1 MASCDEGV
9 RLMPMMPAYFTAGT
23 WTNPLQP
30 GIQFVSTIIGPDLR
44 GGSADARPQPAN
56 HGWIAVLCL
65 TVATAL
71 LLIVAGHGAGRRD
84 DAVAPLL
91 FWSGVVLLV
100 VPTSLRIAWPR
111 VARGERLF
119 LLFLLAEALF
129 YYKVI
134 YSPTSF
140 VSYDEF
146 LHWVATDDL
155 LTARRLFLSNPLLP
169 IGPTY
174 PALEILTTAIVNLSG
189 LPLFAAAT
197 LLLAVLKGTFVAA
210 LFLFYEKITGSPRI
224 SAIACVVNMG
234 CQTFVMFESQFAYES
249 LGIVL
254 CVLAF
259 AAEAAS
265 RDLVGRPRLK
275 ALGLIALLLASL
287 AVTHHL
293 SAACAAIYLGAVAL
307 LEALRRDASLR
318 IEARIA
324 VGLTGMLA
332 IALPL
337 LWMQA
342 RGNPLT
348 SYLGPVVETGFKA
361 LLGKI
366 MDAPTPKSEHL
377 GAPAVPI
384 GMRLATLLGILL
396 LALGLATGFFRS
408 LAMAAPSGARTGWR
422 SVQDI
427 RARRWRDSR
436 IVFLTI
442 LAFGFPVSVAFRLTI
457 AGWEIG
463 NRMGTF
469 VFIAVGLV
477 VAVSIIHFWQGQAPR
492 GWRRIAPAAALAA
505 IVLGGV
511 TSSSL
516 NPIHGRYR
524 VGADQESIE
533 PMGIETARWT
543 KKWLGAG
550 NSFTADRI
558 NRILLAGYG
567 RQDVRFK
574 IIEGM
579 VPSRVF
585 EGKKLGSDEFWA
597 LARSDI
603 DFLLVDLRLSTA
615 PPVLGSYFEPWE
627 GQQEKPL
634 SGADLLKFNDVKGVT
649 RIYDNGW
656 IVIYDVRGLHGISE

>member
-1 MASCDEGV
+1 MT
-9 RLMPMMPAYFTAGT
+9 LMPMMPAHFTAGT
-23 WTNPLQP
+23 WTNRLQA
-30 GIQFVSTIIGPDLR
+30 GIQFVLTIIGPDLR
-44 GGSADARPQPAN
+44 GGNADAPHRPAN
-56 HGWIAVLCL
+56 SGWIAVLCL

-71 LLIVAGHGAGRRD
+71 LLVVAGHGSGRRG

-91 FWSGVVLLV
+91 FWSGVVFLV
-100 VPTSLRIAWPR
+100 VPTSLRIAWPT
-111 VARGERLF
+111 VARGERFF

-129 YYKVI
+129 YCKVI

-140 VSYDEF
+140 VNYDEF
-146 LHWVATDDL
+146 LHLVAADDL
-155 LTARRLFLSNPLLP
+155 LTVRRLYLP
-169 IGPTY
+169 NRLFSIGPTY
-174 PALEILTTAIVNLSG
+174 PALEILTTAIVNLTG

-197 LLLAVLKGTFVAA
+197 VLLAVLKGTFVAA
-210 LFLFYEKITGSPRI
+210 LFLLYEKITRSPRI
-224 SAIACVVNMG
+224 SAIACAVNMG
-234 CQTFVMFESQFAYES
+234 CTTFVVFESMFSYES

-254 CVLAF
+254 CVLTF

-265 RDLVGRPRLK
+265 RDLVGRERLK
-275 ALGLIALLLASL
+275 ALGLVALLLASL

-293 SAACAAIYLGAVAL
+293 SAAYAAIYLGAVAL
-307 LEALRRDASLR
+307 LDALRRDASPR

-332 IALPL
+332 IAMPL

-348 SYLGPVVETGFKA
+348 GYLGPVAETGFKT
-361 LLGKI
+361 LLGKV
-366 MDAPTPKSEHL
+366 MGAPTPLSEHL
-377 GAPAVPI
+377 GAPAVPF
-384 GMRLATLLGILL
+384 GMRLTTLVGILL

-408 LAMAAPSGARTGWR
+408 LTMAVPSSAQAGWR
-422 SVQDI
+422 PVQDI
-427 RARRWRDSR
+427 LARRWRDSR

-505 IVLGGV
+505 IVLGGF

-524 VGADQESIE
+524 VAADQESVE
-533 PMGIETARWT
+533 PMGIETARWA
-543 KKWLGAG
+543 KEWLGAG
-550 NSFTADRI
+550 NRFSADRI

-567 RQDVRFK
+567 RQDVRVE
-574 IIEGM
+574 IVEG
-579 VPSRVF
+579 VDSARVF
-585 EGKKLGSDEFWA
+585 EAETLGLDEFSA

-603 DFLLVDLRLSTA
+603 DFLLVDLRMSTA
-615 PPVLGSYFEPWE
+615 PPVLGFYFEPWQA
-627 GQQEKPL
+627 QQGKPL
-634 SGADLLKFNDVKGVT
+634 SGTELLKFNDVKGIT

-656 IVIYDVRGLHGISE
+656 IIIYDVRGLHGTSE

>member
-1 MASCDEGV
+1 VASCDEGV
-9 RLMPMMPAYFTAGT
+9 TLMPKMPAHFIAST
-23 WTNPLQP
+23 WTNPFQA
-30 GIQFVSTIIGPDLR
+30 GIRFVSTIIGPDLR
-44 GGSADARPQPAN
+44 GASADAPPRPAN
-56 HGWIAVLCL
+56 VGWLVVLCL

-71 LLIVAGHGAGRRD
+71 LLIVAGHGAGRRG
-84 DAVAPLL
+84 DAAAPLL

-100 VPTSLRIAWPR
+100 VPTSLRIAWPM

-119 LLFLLAEALF
+119 LLFLLTEALF
-129 YYKVI
+129 YYKVA

-140 VSYDEF
+140 SHYDEF
-146 LHWVATDDL
+146 LHWVAADDL
-155 LTARRLFLSNPLLP
+155 MTARRLFLPNPLLP
-169 IGPTY
+169 IGPAY
-174 PALEILTTAIVNLSG
+174 PALEILTTAIVNLTG
-189 LPLFAAAT
+189 LPLFAAGT
-197 LLLAVLKGTFVAA
+197 LLLAVLRGTFVGA
-210 LFLFYEKITGSPRI
+210 LFLFYERIAGSARM
-224 SAIACVVNMG
+224 SAIACLVYMG
-234 CQTFVMFESQFAYES
+234 CQAFDVFDSMFSYES

-254 CVLAF
+254 CVLTF
-259 AAEAAS
+259 AVEAAS
-265 RDLVGRPRLK
+265 RDLIGRPRLK

-293 SAACAAIYLGAVAL
+293 SAAYAAIYLGAVAL

-318 IEARIA
+318 IEARFA

-342 RGNPLT
+342 RGNALT
-348 SYLGPVVETGFKA
+348 GYLGPVVESGFKT

-366 MDAPTPKSEHL
+366 MGAPIPRSEHL
-377 GAPAVPI
+377 GAPTQPI
-384 GMRLATLLGILL
+384 GMRLTTLLGILL

-408 LAMAAPSGARTGWR
+408 LAMTASSGARSGWR
-422 SVQDI
+422 PIQEI
-427 RARRWRDSR
+427 LARGWRDSR

-442 LAFGFPVSVAFRLTI
+442 LTLAFPVSVAFRLTI

-477 VAVSIIHFWQGQAPR
+477 VAVSIVHFWQGQAPL
-492 GWRRIAPAAALAA
+492 GWRRIAPAAALAV

-516 NPIHGRYR
+516 NPIRGRYR
-524 VGADQESIE
+524 VAADQQSVE

-543 KKWLGAG
+543 REWLGAG
-550 NSFTADRI
+550 NRFTSDRI

-567 RQDVRFK
+567 RQDVRVR
-574 IIEGM
+574 IVEGVNSARM
-579 VPSRVF
+579 F
-585 EGKKLGSDEFWA
+585 EAETLGPDEFWA

-603 DFLLVDLRLSTA
+603 DFLLVDLRMSTA
-615 PPVLGSYFEPWE
+615 PPVLGFYFEPWQA
-627 GQQEKPL
+627 QQGKPL
-634 SGADLLKFNDVKGVT
+634 SGTALLKFNDVKGIT

-656 IVIYDVRGLHGISE
+656 IIIYDVRGLHGSS